1 MAYDGDLVDGHP
13 EQVVGLDD
21 LQPLL
26 IRVEELIADVAASV
40 VTGQITTADLISRGD
55 PSRRHRNR

>member
-1 MAYDGDLVDGHP
+1 MTSS
-13 EQVVGLDD
+13 
-21 LQPLL
+21 PLL

-40 VTGQITTADLISRGD
+40 VTGQLTTADLISRGD

>member
-1 MAYDGDLVDGHP
+1 MTAILSKGIP
-13 EQVVGLDD
+13 NRWWASMTSS
-21 LQPLL
+21 PLL

-40 VTGQITTADLISRGD
+40 VTGQLTTADLISRGD